1 MIAEEE
7 EDGLACALC
16 RLGFAIQAS
25 GFVIWA
31 PSFVIRP
38 RSFVIPAPSFTLHP
52 TSPFACSNVATRP
65 IQPATFV
72 SDSGTQAIV
81 PPPSP
86 PPPPLRLKFH
96 HSCAQFR
103 HSGFQFHHSPARFH
117 HSPRQPRHSRAQ
129 PPARNHFILLW
140 NLLRLTHD
148 VPSTKLKT
156 DYIISS
162 RPAGKP
168 DKDRGNP
175 IVEEHGKLLKVIEN
189 IEQVMIG
196 KREVAELS
204 VVALLAG
211 GHVLLEDVPGVG
223 KTMMVRALARSVG
236 ADFKRIQ
243 FTPDLLPSDVIG
255 VSIYHPKEMEFRF
268 RPGPIMGNIVLA
280 DEINR
285 TSPKTQSALLEGMEE
300 ASVTV
305 DGRTLALPDP
315 FFVMATQNPI
325 EHEGTYPLPEAQL
338 DRFLLKVKMGYPG
351 REDEVEVLRRA
362 EKQPPIERIEPV
374 ITLDELRDIRT
385 RAAEV
390 SVDDTVKGYIVDL
403 AETTRKSPDIRLGV
417 SPRGSIAL
425 MRSAR
430 ALAFLKGRDYVLPDD
445 VQHLAPY
452 VFSHRMILQPEVRY
466 EGIDAE
472 ELVERI
478 VMRTKVPVRRAGTR

>member
-1 MIAEEE
+1 M
-7 EDGLACALC
+7 
-16 RLGFAIQAS
+16 
-25 GFVIWA
+25 
-31 PSFVIRP
+31 
-38 RSFVIPAPSFTLHP
+38 
-52 TSPFACSNVATRP
+52 
-65 IQPATFV
+65 
-72 SDSGTQAIV
+72 
-81 PPPSP
+81 
-86 PPPPLRLKFH
+86 
-96 HSCAQFR
+96 
-103 HSGFQFHHSPARFH
+103 
-117 HSPRQPRHSRAQ
+117 
-129 PPARNHFILLW
+129 
-140 NLLRLTHD
+140 
-148 VPSTKLKT
+148 
-156 DYIISS
+156 
-162 RPAGKP
+162 
-168 DKDRGNP
+168 
-175 IVEEHGKLLKVIEN
+175 EEHRKLLKVIEN

-196 KREVAELS
+196 KRDVAELS

-255 VSIYHPKEMEFRF
+255 VSIYNPKEMEFQF

-362 EKQPPIERIEPV
+362 EKRPPIDLIEPV
-374 ITLDELRDIRT
+374 ITLDELKDIRI
-385 RAAEV
+385 RASEV
-390 SVDDTVKGYIVDL
+390 AVDDTVKGYIVDL
-403 AETTRKSPDIRLGV
+403 AESTRKSPDIRLGV

-425 MRSAR
+425 MRAAR

-445 VQHLAPY
+445 VQQLAPS

-478 VMRTKVPVRRAGTR
+478 VTRTKVPVRRAGTR